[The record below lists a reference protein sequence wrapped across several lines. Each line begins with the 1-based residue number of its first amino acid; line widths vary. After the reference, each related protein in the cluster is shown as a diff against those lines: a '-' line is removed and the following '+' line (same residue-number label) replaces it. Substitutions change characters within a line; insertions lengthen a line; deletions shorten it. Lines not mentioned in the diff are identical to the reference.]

1 MNGRD
6 VLKRLRQEGWVLDHV
21 TGSHHLMRKG
31 SLKVPVPV
39 HGSRDL
45 PTGLIKAISRQTGVK
60 LP

>member
-1 MNGRD
+1 MPPRGPGD
-6 VLKRLRQEGWVLDHV
+6 
-21 TGSHHLMRKG
+21 TGHPAGLSQPYGPSSCFSKG